1 MIDIADLLIKHEGL
15 RLHPYTDTVGKL
27 TIGVG
32 RNLIDRGITKGE
44 ALIMLEHD
52 IADFTKQ
59 LSERLYWFDEQP
71 ENVKLV
77 LIDMCFNLGLVG
89 LLTFHNT
96 LEHIKQGQYELASR
110 EMLQSKWAGQVGNR
124 AIELSEILKSKV
136 NK

>member
-1 MIDIADLLIKHEGL
+1 MNITDLLIRHEGL

-27 TIGVG
+27 TIGIG

-59 LSERLYWFDEQP
+59 LSERLYWFDTQP

-77 LIDMCFNLGLVG
+77 LVNMCFNLGLAG

-96 LEHIKQGQYELASR
+96 LEHIKQGQYELAAK
-110 EMLQSKWAGQVGNR
+110 EMLLSKWARQVGNR
-124 AIELSEILKSKV
+124 AIELSEILKNKV
-136 NK
+136 